1 MSLAFVFSGRGLADG
16 GRCGKRRLAAGTGY
30 SAGIPHVFQR
40 YSKRIP
46 FAAPPP
52 LEEKREKHR
61 RRDMEQRL
69 ESAEVE
75 LAHLR
80 RAVDDLSD
88 VVVRQSR
95 EIDQLARRVGMLLE
109 REAERE
115 AAGGGSIPLA
125 DQRPPHW

>member
-1 MSLAFVFSGRGLADG
+1 
-16 GRCGKRRLAAGTGY
+16 
-30 SAGIPHVFQR
+30 
-40 YSKRIP
+40 
-46 FAAPPP
+46 